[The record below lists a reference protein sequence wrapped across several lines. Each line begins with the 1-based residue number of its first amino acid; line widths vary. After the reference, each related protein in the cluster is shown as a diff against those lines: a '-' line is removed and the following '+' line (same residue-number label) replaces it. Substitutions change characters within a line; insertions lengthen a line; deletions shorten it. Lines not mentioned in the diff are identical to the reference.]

1 MKRIL
6 ATLAGLSM
14 LAGAASAANLRLF
27 FSTDDPIDVGHN
39 PLPVPAANGAM
50 NVAAQTSNALASP
63 SELASSS
70 NAALTPAG
78 GRLHL
83 WGTGDLGDPDPNVWN
98 GIGVRI
104 GITGGAGVGITAGGG
119 LNVTSPTTLRRW
131 ETGSDFNPTGSP
143 ARYNFIAVTRA
154 GLNLPPLGDGWD
166 NGSNAVY
173 LGYIDLSG
181 NTGATAAEVRLSVD
195 DAGIS
200 RQGGDVN
207 VDRVFF
213 GFGDAGLR
221 GDAFGQSSTGADA
234 TVAAV
239 PEPASMLLV
248 GLAALALRRR

>member
-1 MKRIL
+1 
-6 ATLAGLSM
+6 M

-27 FSTDDPIDVGHN
+27 FSAGDPVGPGHN

-50 NVAAQTSNALASP
+50 NVAAQAAVPLLTP
-63 SELASSS
+63 GELGSST
-70 NAALTPAG
+70 NPALTPAG

-104 GITGGAGVGITAGGG
+104 AISGGAGVGITAGGG
-119 LNVTSPTTLRRW
+119 LNVTGPTTARRW

-154 GLNLPPLGDGWD
+154 GLQLPALTDGWGNND
-166 NGSNAVY
+166 NAVY

-181 NTGATAAEVRLSVD
+181 NTGATAAEVRLVVD

-200 RQGGDVN
+200 RQSGDVTT
-207 VDRVFF
+207 DRVFF
-213 GFGDAGLR
+213 GFGDDGLR
-221 GDAFGQSSTGADA
+221 GDAFGQSSTVADA